1 LNGAESLIR
10 TLATGGVTTCFMNP
24 GTSEIHFVA
33 ALDRMPEVR
42 GIPCLFEGV
51 ASGAAD
57 GYARMSGKPA
67 CTLLHLGPGLS
78 NALANLH
85 NACRA
90 RVPLINVVGDHASF
104 HSQYETPLAS
114 NIEAL
119 ARPYS
124 AWLRK
129 ATHPEAVGEDCANAI
144 AAARTP
150 PGRIATLILPADSA
164 WGEGGLIGSIPAIP
178 DPLLPA
184 DSRVEHGADLLRSGR
199 PVALVLGLQ
208 LPTGR
213 TLTIAGQIATK
224 TGARLLAPFAFTRIE
239 RGGGRPT
246 VERIAYVTEQAIQQ
260 LARYDAI
267 ILVGALPPVAFF
279 AHPDKPSVLTA
290 ERTEVFTLA
299 RPEEDCAG
307 ALAALATLVGAD
319 RVQSAV
325 QSSGRAGLPIGE
337 ISPEGLAA
345 VVGALLPENAIVVDE
360 SITSGRGMLAATAD
374 APPHDWLVNTGGSI
388 GIGLP
393 LSIGAAVAC
402 PDRPVL
408 CLEADGSGMYTVQ
421 ALWTAARENLNITTV
436 IFANRAYA
444 ILKGEL
450 ASAAANPGPKA
461 RDMLEIG
468 RPDIDWVALARGLG
482 VQATKVTTLEEF
494 AAALRRGL
502 ASAEPNL
509 IQVPL

>member
-1 LNGAESLIR
+1 
-10 TLATGGVTTCFMNP
+10 
-24 GTSEIHFVA
+24 
-33 ALDRMPEVR
+33 
-42 GIPCLFEGV
+42 
-51 ASGAAD
+51 
-57 GYARMSGKPA
+57 
-67 CTLLHLGPGLS
+67 
-78 NALANLH
+78 
-85 NACRA
+85 
-90 RVPLINVVGDHASF
+90 VPLINIVGDHASF
-104 HSQYETPLAS
+104 HSHYETPLAS

-129 ATHPEAVGEDCANAI
+129 AANPEAVGQDCADAI

-150 PGRIATLILPADSA
+150 PGEIATLILPADSA
-164 WGEGGLIGSIPAIP
+164 WGDGGTVGSIPPVPAP
-178 DPLLPA
+178 PLPP
-184 DSRVEHGADLLRSGR
+184 DSRVEYAAKLLRTGR
-199 PVALVLGLQ
+199 PMALVLGLQ

-213 TLTIAGQIATK
+213 TLTLAGQIAAQ

-239 RGGGRPT
+239 RGAGRPT

-267 ILVGALPPVAFF
+267 ILVGAPPPVAFF
-279 AHPDKPSVLTA
+279 AHPNKPSVLTA
-290 ERTEVFTLA
+290 ERTELFTLA

-307 ALAALATLVGAD
+307 ALAALAALLGAD
-319 RVQSAV
+319 RAQPVTQPLAP
-325 QSSGRAGLPIGE
+325 AGLPSGGIT
-337 ISPEGLAA
+337 PEGLAA
-345 VVGALLPENAIVVDE
+345 VVGALLPENAIVIDE
-360 SITSGRGMLAATAD
+360 SITSGRGMLAATAG

-421 ALWTAARENLNITTV
+421 ALWTAARENLRITTV
-436 IFANRAYA
+436 VFANRAYA

-450 ASAAANPGPKA
+450 ASAGANPGPKA
-461 RDMLEIG
+461 FDMLEIG
-468 RPDIDWVALARGLG
+468 RPDIEWLTLARALG
-482 VQATKVTTLEEF
+482 VQATKVATLEEF

-509 IQVPL
+509 IEVPL

>member
-1 LNGAESLIR
+1 MNGAESLIR
-10 TLATGGVTTCFMNP
+10 TLAAGGVTATFMNP

-33 ALDRMPEVR
+33 ALDRVPEVR
-42 GIPCLFEGV
+42 GVPCLFEGV

-67 CTLLHLGPGLS
+67 STLLHLGPGLS

-90 RVPLINVVGDHASF
+90 RVPLINIVGDHASF

-119 ARPYS
+119 ARPCS

-129 ATHPEAVGEDCANAI
+129 AENPAAVGQDCAEAI

-150 PGRIATLILPADSA
+150 PGGIATLILPADSA
-164 WGEGGLIGSIPAIP
+164 WGDGGAIGTVP
-178 DPLLPA
+178 PLSTAPLPSG
-184 DSRVEHGADLLRSGR
+184 SRIEHAADLLRSGR
-199 PVALVLGLQ
+199 PVALVLGGQ
-208 LPTGR
+208 VGTGSG
-213 TLTIAGQIATK
+213 LVIAGQIATR
-224 TGARLLAPFAFTRIE
+224 TGARLLAPFAFARIE
-239 RGGGRPT
+239 RGAGRPP
-246 VERIAYVTEQAIQQ
+246 VERIAYVTEQAVEQ
-260 LARYDAI
+260 LAVYDAI
-267 ILVGALPPVAFF
+267 ILVGAPPPVSFF
-279 AHPDKPSVLTA
+279 GHPSKPSILTA

-299 RPEEDCAG
+299 RPEEDCTGALG
-307 ALAALATLVGAD
+307 ALAALVGTSG
-319 RVQSAV
+319 VQVAV
-325 QSSGRAGLPIGE
+325 QQPERRELPGGEIGLP
-337 ISPEGLAA
+337 GLAA
-345 VVGALLPENAIVVDE
+345 VVGALLPETAIVIDE
-360 SITSGRGMLAATAD
+360 SVTSGRGMLAATAG

-393 LSIGAAVAC
+393 LAVGAAVAC

-421 ALWTAARENLNITTV
+421 ALWTAARENLKITTIV
-436 IFANRAYA
+436 FANRAYA

-450 ASAAANPGPKA
+450 ANVGANPGPKA
-461 RDMLEIG
+461 LEMLEIG
-468 RPDIDWVALARGLG
+468 RPDIDWVALAGGLG
-482 VQATKVTTLEEF
+482 VQATKTTTLEAF

-502 ASAEPNL
+502 ASGEPNL
-509 IQVPL
+509 IEVPL